1 MNGRNAIFRL
11 FCLICLSL
19 LMAACK
25 KDDDGGNRSPVFD
38 TDAAVAAQMY
48 TQNVEIAALTLPE
61 ATGGDGTLT
70 YSLSPSLPA
79 GLTFNAVQRTISG
92 TPESGLPQTTFTYTA
107 TDEDGDTA
115 ELTFTIS
122 VNAMPAFADDVA
134 IADQTYTQK
143 MKITALTLPQAMG
156 GDGTLTYNL
165 SPNPTRGLTFNTAQR
180 TLTGTP
186 QSSLPQTEFTYT
198 VTDEDGDTDELTFMM
213 TINETLMPAFASDAA
228 IANQTYT
235 QNVTIDTLTL
245 PTATGGD
252 GALTYSLSPSL
263 PRGLTFDAAQKTLT
277 GTPEAVLTATE
288 YTYTATDADG
298 DRVSLT
304 FMLTVEADVMPAF
317 ANDAS
322 VVPQIYT
329 EGKAIADLTLPQAT
343 GGNGKLSYTLIKSD
357 GTALP
362 NGLTFDGTMRVLS
375 GRPATGTAAAAVNY
389 TLTAT
394 DADGDTD
401 DLNFSI
407 TIRAASAMP
416 LALTPAGTLT
426 VAGNSTTN
434 NTLRLTSSVAWEAV
448 EAEDWITAV
457 TPPTGTA
464 ALAATIALTYEGNE
478 AFEPRTG
485 SVTFKET
492 TAGAS
497 PPFEVTLDVTQTAG
511 SSLSTAMYGV
521 PARADAAASV
531 TLDVTLGPGVTHWWI
546 TAADGGFASTVTG
559 VTSVSANAGTR
570 AMRNTT
576 AFTLNVEE
584 NPDVMDRDFELR
596 LHVGGATGEPLSSVP
611 FTVTQ
616 APRPVTLG
624 TTVYEIGAAAFID
637 YTITFTG
644 LAFTAGTGVTH
655 WWITDSEGSDF
666 SNVNAA
672 MRALTSA
679 TSFNYID
686 LIANENTRSED
697 IPVLLNVGK
706 GTGEALFSVPFT
718 LRKRG
723 RVPDGMIPINNLEQ
737 LNAMR
742 YDLTGDGSVD
752 HDGDQSSRL
761 AADQAYGE
769 TFPNVVHASGRYTG
783 YQLAR
788 NLNFRNAGSYASGT
802 VNTDWTEAGG
812 GSGWL
817 PVGVFLND
825 GDGTNDAAFSGT
837 FDGGGF
843 AIDSLYINS
852 TVASLSLGL
861 FGYVTGTISNIG
873 VRIAKVTATSGYIG
887 GLVGLSSGTI
897 SGSYA
902 SGGTITGGQHIG
914 GLLGFGGG
922 TISDCYVSEGTITGG
937 PQVTGG
943 LVGRWNSGTIRACYV
958 SGGANT
964 SSAIFAAVGGLAGIQ
979 SAGTINACYVN
990 KSTFSAT
997 GASSNTGSLIGQQ
1010 DGGIVTAC
1018 YAGGRTY
1025 TNLRG
1030 AGSGAINY
1038 SYYEAASEPNSGDD
1052 AKATV
1057 PAKRKTALITPTAYE
1072 STGIFADWDNIDLDG
1087 DGVDDTEDTND
1098 FWDFGEN
1105 DEYPVL
1111 KGVGGT
1117 QR

>member
-11 FCLICLSL
+11 FCLICLIL

-25 KDDDGGNRSPVFD
+25 KDDGGGNRSPVFAD
-38 TDAAVAAQMY
+38 DAAIANQMY
-48 TQNVEIAALTLPE
+48 TQNVEIAELTLPQ

-70 YSLSPSLPA
+70 YSLSPNLPA
-79 GLTFNAVQRTISG
+79 GLTFDDAQKTITG
-92 TPESGLPQTTFTYTA
+92 TPESELPQTEFTYTV

-122 VNAMPAFADDVA
+122 VNAVPAFATDAAITGQMYTQNVE
-134 IADQTYTQK
+134 IAD
-143 MKITALTLPQAMG
+143 LTLPQ
-156 GDGTLTYNL
+156 
-165 SPNPTRGLTFNTAQR
+165 
-180 TLTGTP
+180 
-186 QSSLPQTEFTYT
+186 
-198 VTDEDGDTDELTFMM
+198 
-213 TINETLMPAFASDAA
+213 
-228 IANQTYT
+228 
-235 QNVTIDTLTL
+235 
-245 PTATGGD
+245 ATGGD
-252 GALTYSLSPSL
+252 GALTYTLSPN
-263 PRGLTFDAAQKTLT
+263 PPMGLTFDPAQRTLT
-277 GTPEAVLTATE
+277 GTPEAAQDATE
-288 YTYTATDADG
+288 FTYTATDEDG
-298 DRVSLT
+298 DAATLT
-304 FMLTVEADVMPAF
+304 FMLTVEADMMPTVEADVMPAF

-329 EGKAIADLTLPQAT
+329 EGKAIADLTLPQAA

-362 NGLTFDGTMRVLS
+362 DGLAFDETMRVLS
-375 GRPATGTAAAAVNY
+375 GMPQAGTAAAAANY
-389 TLTAT
+389 TLTVR

-407 TIRAASAMP
+407 TVRAASAM
-416 LALTPAGTLT
+416 LLSITPAGTLS

-434 NTLRLTSSVAWEAV
+434 NTIRLTSSVAWEAI
-448 EAEDWITAV
+448 AMEDWITAV
-457 TPPTGTA
+457 NPAAGKGAVATA
-464 ALAATIALTYEGNE
+464 IALTYDGNG

-497 PPFEVTLDVTQTAG
+497 PPFDTTLTVTQTAG
-511 SSLSTAMYGV
+511 SSLSTTMYEV
-521 PARADAAASV
+521 PARADADANV

-559 VTSVSANAGTR
+559 VRGVSANAGTR
-570 AMRNTT
+570 AMRNVT

-584 NPDVMDRDFELR
+584 NPNVMDRDFELR
-596 LHVGGATGEPLSSVP
+596 LHVGGATGEALSSVA

-679 TSFNYID
+679 MSFNYID

-706 GTGEALFSVPFT
+706 GTGEVLFSVPFT
-718 LRKRG
+718 LRKQG

-769 TFPNVVHASGRYTG
+769 AFPNVVHASGRYTG
-783 YQLAR
+783 YQLMR
-788 NLNFRNAGSYASGT
+788 DLNFSNAGSYASGE

-817 PVGVFLND
+817 PVGVFSRD
-825 GDGTNDAAFSGT
+825 GNSSNDAAFSGT
-837 FDGGGF
+837 FDGGRHV
-843 AIDSLYINS
+843 IDSLFINTS
-852 TVASLSLGL
+852 TIGIGIGL
-861 FGYVTGTISNIG
+861 FGYRTGIIRNTDITNVKITGPDNSFVGGLVGVQASGTISECYASNIAITGSTNTSNCGGLLGSNSGTISGCYVSG
-873 VRIAKVTATSGYIG
+873 VSITGTGEYLGGLVGLQSGTISSCYVSGASITASMTGGGGLVGLQQAGTISGCYTSGGSITNTSSFTLNDIG
-887 GLVGLSSGTI
+887 GLVG
-897 SGSYA
+897 
-902 SGGTITGGQHIG
+902 
-914 GLLGFGGG
+914 
-922 TISDCYVSEGTITGG
+922 
-937 PQVTGG
+937 
-943 LVGRWNSGTIRACYV
+943 
-958 SGGANT
+958 
-964 SSAIFAAVGGLAGIQ
+964 IQ
-979 SAGTINACYVN
+979 GAGTLSGCYVN
-990 KSTFSAT
+990 NTALSAA
-997 GASSNTGSLIGQQ
+997 GRMGSLVGNQS
-1010 DGGIVTAC
+1010 GTVTAC

-1030 AGSGAINY
+1030 TGSGTINY
-1038 SYYEAASEPNSGDD
+1038 SYYEAANEPNSGDD

-1057 PAKRKTALITPTAYE
+1057 PAKRKTALITPTAYG
-1072 STGIFADWDNIDLDG
+1072 SSGIFADWDNIDIDG
-1087 DGVDDTEDTND
+1087 DGTKDTEDTND